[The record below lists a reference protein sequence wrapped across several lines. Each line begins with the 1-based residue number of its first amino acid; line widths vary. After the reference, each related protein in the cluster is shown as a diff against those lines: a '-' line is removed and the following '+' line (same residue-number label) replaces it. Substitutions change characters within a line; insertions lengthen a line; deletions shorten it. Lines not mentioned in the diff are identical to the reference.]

1 VPHEWLKPKLI
12 DCHSKCVACNDNPL
26 CNHKNFGKMKTIPS
40 HPDKS
45 HTRIHQKLLTFT
57 AMVAIVLS
65 ACSDSPTGSNDGP
78 GENVVEMGPHSFNP
92 STIIVAEGAT
102 VTWINTS
109 SEVHTVTSGSQGNHD
124 GRFDSGNMAPG
135 EEFTY
140 TFEST
145 GTYSY
150 FCIPHLGAGMTGT
163 VSVVA
168 NGEGNGGG
176 DDENNDDGYDY

>member
-1 VPHEWLKPKLI
+1 MNRK
-12 DCHSKCVACNDNPL
+12 SVAPY
-26 CNHKNFGKMKTIPS
+26 H
-40 HPDKS
+40 S
-45 HTRIHQKLLTFT
+45 HTRIHQKLLTI
-57 AMVAIVLS
+57 AGMVAIVLS
-65 ACSDSPTGSNDGP
+65 ACSDSPTDSNDP
-78 GENVVEMGPHSFNP
+78 PDENVVEMGPQSFNP

-109 SEVHTVTSGSQGNHD
+109 GEVHTVTSGTQGNHD

-135 EEFTY
+135 DEFTY

-163 VSVVA
+163 ISVVA
-168 NGEGNGGG
+168 DNDENGQDDDNG
-176 DDENNDDGYDY
+176 DDDNDNDNDNGYDY